1 MKKHIFFIYTK
12 NIAVGIK
19 GDVNMQYNLND
30 ILLFFL
36 IYGFIGFVLESSFRT
51 IITKNLTIS
60 GGFLTNYFC
69 PLYGLCAIVIIQL
82 FTLCEISIENRF
94 TVLLTATIGSIIA
107 VTFFEY
113 IVGFTLDRVF
123 NHKLWDYSQNQFNLH
138 SYICLEFSLMW
149 GIVAIILSSFI
160 HPIIEIAVMTIPEVI
175 KYFTVSIISSILFVN
190 SSYNMRKYY
199 HIHDVR
205 L

>member
-1 MKKHIFFIYTK
+1 
-12 NIAVGIK
+12 
-19 GDVNMQYNLND
+19 MQYNLTD
-30 ILLFFL
+30 IILFFL
-36 IYGFIGFVLESSFRT
+36 IYGFMGFILESSFRT

-69 PLYGLCAIVIIQL
+69 PLYGLCAILIIQI
-82 FTLCEISIENRF
+82 FTICEISIENRF
-94 TVLLTATIGSIIA
+94 AILITATTGSIIT

-123 NHKLWDYSQNQFNLH
+123 NHKLWDYSQNPLNLH
-138 SYICLEFSLMW
+138 SYICLEFSLLW
-149 GIVAIILSSFI
+149 GIVSIILSSFI
-160 HPIIEIAVMTIPEVI
+160 HPLIEITVMTIPDVI
-175 KYFTVSIISSILFVN
+175 KYFTACIISAVLFVN